1 MDMDYSIKLKLL
13 NVLNHVIKNIK
24 LTILSLC
31 TITALF
37 RIVLSKF
44 NTPTKIILLKD
55 KEYP

>member
-1 MDMDYSIKLKLL
+1 MDIYSIKLKLL